1 MKDKARAAILQ
12 LIEKERE
19 GDQID
24 RALLKNVLDIF
35 IEVGM
40 NTMEAYEADFE
51 AALLIETA
59 EFYKR
64 KAAAWIQV
72 QDLQP
77 LQTISVH
84 MLSMPSPETVTA
96 APGITQALSSWR
108 DISARAGLACF
119 LIHLPGEDGCRQDCC
134 RIAQEGLMHRWAGCG

>member
-12 LIEKERE
+12 AIEKERE

-40 NTMEAYEADFE
+40 NSMECYEADFE
-51 AALLIETA
+51 SAMLAETGQ
-59 EFYKR
+59 FYRR

-72 QDLQP
+72 
-77 LQTISVH
+77 
-84 MLSMPSPETVTA
+84 
-96 APGITQALSSWR
+96 PG
-108 DISARAGLACF
+108 AG
-119 LIHLPGEDGCRQDCC
+119 
-134 RIAQEGLMHRWAGCG
+134 

>member
-1 MKDKARAAILQ
+1 MKDQARAAILQ

-40 NTMEAYEADFE
+40 NTMEAYETDFE
-51 AALLIETA
+51 VTLLMETG

-72 QDLQP
+72 NA
-77 LQTISVH
+77 
-84 MLSMPSPETVTA
+84 PSGP
-96 APGITQALSSWR
+96 
-108 DISARAGLACF
+108 C
-119 LIHLPGEDGCRQDCC
+119 
-134 RIAQEGLMHRWAGCG
+134 IAQVVCGWKQAGPVSCARLLGKGAWSG